1 MDTVYKIGVIG
12 DESAVK
18 GFLSL
23 GFNVKCAEN
32 AAEAQEKL
40 GELKDENCAV
50 VFVTS
55 NFFEKMDT
63 EKHRTDSL
71 FTVIPI
77 PSASDNSK
85 IGTQRLKRFVEKAVG
100 ADILFNK

>member
-12 DESAVK
+12 EEAAVK

-23 GFNVKCAEN
+23 GFNVKSVKN

-40 GELKDENCAV
+40 EELHDDCCAV
-50 VFVTS
+50 VFMTS
-55 NFFEKMDT
+55 NFYEKTDT
-63 EKHRTDSL
+63 DKYRTDSL
-71 FTVIPI
+71 FTIIPI
-77 PSASDNSK
+77 PTPSDSSK
-85 IGTQRLKRFVEKAVG
+85 IGTQRLKKFVEKAVG